1 MRKPSLNSRTIILIA
16 TGVLTGIGLAYLVI
30 RYLDKIIELVETLK
44 KRTFLRFEIESQDVG
59 CPDLD
64 LDESS
69 QAFHPGYDTE
79 LSPDGTPQPNNPAD
93 E

>member
-44 KRTFLRFEIESQDVG
+44 KRTFFE
-59 CPDLD
+59 
-64 LDESS
+64 
-69 QAFHPGYDTE
+69 A
-79 LSPDGTPQPNNPAD
+79 
-93 E
+93 

>member
-44 KRTFLRFEIESQDVG
+44 NVLLRLEIESQDVG

-69 QAFHPGYDTE
+69 QAFHPGYDT
-79 LSPDGTPQPNNPAD
+79 G
-93 E
+93 